1 MRNLTFLVAFV
12 CAAALPVASLA
23 TMVDA
28 SLLPDGTY
36 GVTVEKV
43 VDSSHVTVAMVGGL
57 EATLSA
63 ASASVHFDGVK
74 ANDKIRVS
82 VLKGKVLSFTK

>member
-1 MRNLTFLVAFV
+1 MRKMFLLAAFV
-12 CAAALPVASLA
+12 AAAATPIACLA

-28 SLLPDGTY
+28 SLIPDGTY

-43 VDSSHVTVAMVGGL
+43 VDASHVTVAMVGGI

-63 ASASVHFDGVK
+63 APTVHFDQVK
-74 ANDKIRVS
+74 SNDHIRVS

>member
-1 MRNLTFLVAFV
+1 MRKLFFVAALAV
-12 CAAALPVASLA
+12 AVALPVTCLA

-43 VDSSHVTVAMVGGL
+43 IDSAHVTVGMVGGL
-57 EATLSA
+57 EATLTA
-63 ASASVHFDGVK
+63 GPSVHFDQIKPADHIKVT
-74 ANDKIRVS
+74 VQ
-82 VLKGKVLSFTK
+82 KGKVLAFTQ

>member
-1 MRNLTFLVAFV
+1 MRMLFFV
-12 CAAALPVASLA
+12 AALAVAVSFPVTCLA

-43 VDSSHVTVAMVGGL
+43 IDSGHLTVGMVGGL
-57 EATLSA
+57 EATLTA
-63 ASASVHFDGVK
+63 GPSVHFDQIKPATHIKITVK
-74 ANDKIRVS
+74 KGQ
-82 VLKGKVLSFTK
+82 VLAFTQ